1 MGYLQKS
8 KKNNLLDYN
17 FILKSFVCVH
27 WFIFASAFSVFG
39 QQNNLP
45 EDFPKMR
52 DTGNK
57 DSDAKTYAKEKEEW
71 IQQSPKEYQSIGG
84 KLPNEVAIEK
94 TEVLTNAPSI
104 PTIAAPTTDEPLPL
118 NRSGVTQTAT
128 PIIPPHYP
136 IARNTGNIAADAEAD
151 IQAKMKWIQQY
162 PEEYKEMGGNPEEIK
177 GDITTVNSTMET
189 IPTNSLTKFNAVK
202 RYYLE
207 FAEALPLKTEIAPFK
222 TSQETQLLKED
233 FPERT
238 TLLEFGENNS
248 IRLSGQLID
257 FRAVE
262 KKSGLEVEWYNE
274 NTECL
279 TCSKTLYL
287 TIESELANQI
297 TYLLKSEDEN
307 ADFIYRLTFQL
318 Y

>member
-1 MGYLQKS
+1 MKYLKR
-8 KKNNLLDYN
+8 NLLDFN
-17 FILKSFVCVH
+17 NELKGLLLSCLLLFGSC
-27 WFIFASAFSVFG
+27 ISAFG
-39 QQNNLP
+39 QSGDISPGVPVMKNS
-45 EDFPKMR
+45 
-52 DTGNK
+52 GNK
-57 DSDAKTYAKEKEEW
+57 ESDEKTYAKEKALW
-71 IQQSPKEYQSIGG
+71 IQQSPEEYRKMGGQLPATVHEISETQSEN
-84 KLPNEVAIEK
+84 PSSV
-94 TEVLTNAPSI
+94 VSI
-104 PTIAAPTTDEPLPL
+104 PASEEAAPPK
-118 NRSGVTQTAT
+118 RSGETETAK
-128 PIIPPHYP
+128 PIIPAHYP
-136 IARNTGNIAADAEAD
+136 KEQNTGNPSEDAEAN